1 MIYSFFDNKKKY
13 IFISLKG
20 RNYIRIK
27 NGNFP
32 TLYCDSFFNIISKI
46 PDFPNYFNGVNNRL

>member
-1 MIYSFFDNKKKY
+1 MICFFFNNKEKY
-13 IFISLKG
+13 AFISLKG

-32 TLYCDSFFNIISKI
+32 ILRYDNFFNTISKI
-46 PDFPNYFNGVNNRL
+46 PDFPNYFNGVNGRL